1 MGKQD
6 DDYQSFTGA
15 KPSRAMFPAVWP
27 FSSAPK
33 SAAVGTGRGELVTVC
48 LCFKNRGRYH

>member
-33 SAAVGTGRGELVTVC
+33 SAAVGTGWGELVTVC

>member
-1 MGKQD
+1 MGKKTMTIRL
-6 DDYQSFTGA
+6 FTGA

-48 LCFKNRGRYH
+48 LCLKYRGRYH